1 MLDVNSPLPVKN
13 SPDKKT
19 APARKTAAN
28 PLRRLLPRHNEGYLA
43 WVLVVVIVTFSLLS
57 DQFLTLQN
65 LLDLSESYAVS
76 GIFALG
82 LFVVLVTGGIDISF
96 AAVASVV
103 QYLIATLAMSYGL
116 SNPALSIA
124 LGVAA
129 GALLGMFN
137 ALLIYGL
144 RIVSIIVTISMQAL
158 LFGMLMWLTNGRS
171 LYDLPE
177 WWTMPLQV
185 LPFSAGG
192 QTYQI
197 GLPLLVMLAVA
208 LFTWLLLNRT
218 HLGRQLFAMGGDQE
232 SARRIGIR
240 VGLLHL
246 FAYGYLGAMAALG
259 GLVQVYRVGEVVPN
273 ALVGG
278 ELDVLAA
285 AVLGGASLN
294 GGKGSV
300 VGTLMGVFLIGMLK
314 NGLNLIGVSNY
325 FMNVV
330 IGIVIVA
337 AITVTHYKKRKETDV
352 GFV

>member
-1 MLDVNSPLPVKN
+1 MRKLNRLK
-13 SPDKKT
+13 
-19 APARKTAAN
+19 PAS
-28 PLRRLLPRHNEGYLA
+28 NEGYLA
-43 WVLVVVIVTFSLLS
+43 WVLVVLIVIFSLLS
-57 DQFLTLQN
+57 NQFLTLRN

-103 QYLIATLAMSYGL
+103 QYLIATLAISYGMA
-116 SNPALSIA
+116 NPLGSIVLA
-124 LGVAA
+124 IAIGTT
-129 GALLGMFN
+129 LGMIN
-137 ALLIYGL
+137 AVLIYSL
-144 RIVSIIVTISMQAL
+144 RIVSIIVTISMQSL
-158 LFGMLMWLTNGRS
+158 LFGMLMWLTKGTS

-177 WWTMPLQV
+177 WLITPLKI
-185 LPFSAGG
+185 LPFSVG
-192 QTYQI
+192 TDHYQL
-197 GLPLLVMLAVA
+197 GLPLVVMLAVA
-208 LFTWLLLNRT
+208 GLTWILLNKT
-218 HLGRQLFAMGGDQE
+218 HLGRQLFAVGGDQE

-246 FAYGYLGAMAALG
+246 FAYGYLGAMAAIG

-300 VGTLMGVFLIGMLK
+300 VGTLMGVFLIGILK

-330 IGIVIVA
+330 IGCVIVV

-352 GFV
+352 GFA